1 MTTLDSLGFNHTVKT
16 YRTSL
21 ILLHTVVT
29 AFNEWQEKFGKE
41 GSENRRPR
49 SPDKRVQL
57 ALWWKIMT
65 EKRYQLKD
73 KNHESKH

>member
-1 MTTLDSLGFNHTVKT
+1 MKGNGNNFVST
-16 YRTSL
+16 
-21 ILLHTVVT
+21 IC
-29 AFNEWQEKFGKE
+29 
-41 GSENRRPR
+41 